1 MVKFSCCDDYL
12 VMKKIVF
19 GLCIA
24 LGSIVSHA
32 ETVTKSSCE
41 HLMNAAEGVMKLR
54 QNGTQYEQLKQQV
67 THIDDSKQKDLF
79 LKLVND
85 AFAVPAVNDEQQK
98 KVVIQNF
105 ASKYKGMCSES

>member
-1 MVKFSCCDDYL
+1 
-12 VMKKIVF
+12 MKKIVF

-24 LGSIVSHA
+24 LGSVIAHA

-85 AFAVPAVNDEQQK
+85 AFAVPAMNDEQQK

-105 ASKYKGMCSES
+105 ASKYKGMCSEI